1 MDKQLTKQ
9 VYYTVP
15 RYELL
20 SDEQL
25 ERERKDIL
33 FKLSNIEKEGVGV
46 NAFKITLRLCLDMD
60 TLLNEYRSRY
70 GRDVDK
76 IVDMLYKSPYNQN

>member
-25 ERERKDIL
+25 ERERKDVE
-33 FKLSNIEKEGVGV
+33 FRLSNIEKEGVGV
-46 NAFKITLRLCLDMD
+46 NAFKITLGLFLDLD
-60 TLLNEYRSRY
+60 TLLNEYRRRY
-70 GRDVDK
+70 GGDVDK
-76 IVDMLYKSPYNQN
+76 IVDMLYKSPYDQN